1 MIVEYRSVVVATIC
15 RILAPFLQ
23 IYALYV
29 IMHGH
34 SSPGGGFQGGVI
46 MGASFILLVIST
58 GAAASRKRFSEKAN
72 DILDSL
78 GVFLYA
84 GIGLACLLLGAN
96 FLDYSILPVGDSPEM
111 ARYLGMLGIEIG
123 VGISVMAI
131 MVSIFLNLLDPD
143 IGPEEPDGIHRQ

>member
-1 MIVEYRSVVVATIC
+1 MIVEYRSVVVGTVC
-15 RILAPFLQ
+15 RLLAPFLQ

-46 MGASFILLVIST
+46 LGASFILLVIAS
-58 GAAASRKRFSEKAN
+58 GAEATRQRFSRTVN
-72 DILDSL
+72 DFLSTF

-84 GIGLACLLLGAN
+84 GIGVVCMFMGAN
-96 FLDYSILPVGDSPEM
+96 FLDYSVLPIPGVSPEK

-131 MVSIFLNLLDPD
+131 MISIFLNLL
-143 IGPEEPDGIHRQ
+143 GPAPEDGDGIHR

>member
-1 MIVEYRSVVVATIC
+1 MIVEYRSVVVGTVC
-15 RILAPFLQ
+15 RLLAPFLQ

-46 MGASFILLVIST
+46 LGASLILLVIAS
-58 GAAASRKRFSEKAN
+58 GADATRARFSQKVN
-72 DILDSL
+72 DFLSTF
-78 GVFLYA
+78 GVLLYA
-84 GIGLACLLLGAN
+84 GIGVVCLFMGAN
-96 FLDYSILPVGDSPEM
+96 FLDYSVLPFPGVTPEK

-131 MVSIFLNLLDPD
+131 MISIFLNLL
-143 IGPEEPDGIHRQ
+143 GPAPEDGDGIHR